1 MSELFLSVLNMSL
14 TASYVFLVVIVIRLL
29 LKKAPKVISYALWGV
44 VAFRLVVPFTF
55 ESVFS
60 LLPRNGD
67 SNPIPPIPQG
77 SILQQSPQINS
88 GIEVVDSFVGGI
100 LPAPTV
106 GDSVNPLQI
115 YTQIGSYIWVLGI
128 IALLI
133 YSLVSVLLLKKQLKN
148 AQLIERNIYEAENLK
163 TPFVLGLMRPKIYLP
178 VGLHAKERSYILLHE
193 QTHIKRFDHIIKPLA
208 FLVLSVHWFNP
219 LIWVAFMLMS
229 RDMEFSC
236 DERVLKKMNSDIDIK
251 KSYAS
256 SLLSLATDR
265 HILNGS
271 PLAFGEGNVKGR
283 IKNVLNYRKPR
294 FWILAFSIVIMIAV
308 GIGLIANP
316 KINGMD
322 ELGHITGSKNTP
334 SGEEVSFELP
344 EKSAAEILRY
354 LANQQFSI
362 KGNEISNDDQ
372 ETVVTFGIAFLNLY
386 TGAVAEQTAV
396 SFKNYISNENLL
408 KFTNKMLE
416 LEQKRELNGGSGLV
430 FGLENEIKEAEF
442 KKHNGDVYYVRL
454 LFSNQGSVRTLKM
467 LVQAENKTL
476 KIDDLYFG
484 YKDGVDTIV
493 TGHPADRK
501 LHDPKLW
508 DDQEWV
514 DGVFEKLAQFESE
527 LNS

>member
-1 MSELFLSVLNMSL
+1 MSELFISVLNMSL
-14 TASYVFLVVIVIRLL
+14 TASYAILFVIIIRLL

-44 VAFRLVVPFTF
+44 VAFRLVAPFTF

-67 SNPIPPIPQG
+67 RDPIPQDR
-77 SILQQSPQINS
+77 IHQQSPQINS
-88 GIEVVDSFVGGI
+88 GIEVVDSFVGGT

-115 YTQIGSYIWVLGI
+115 YIQIGSYIWVLGMM
-128 IALLI
+128 ALLI

-148 AQLIERNIYEAENLK
+148 AQLIEQNIYEAENLK
-163 TPFVLGLMRPKIYLP
+163 TPFVLGLIRPKIYLP
-178 VGLHAKERSYILLHE
+178 VGLHVEERSYILLHE
-193 QTHIKRFDHIIKPLA
+193 QTHIKRYDHIIKLAA

-219 LIWVAFMLMS
+219 LVWVAFMLMS

-236 DERVLKKMNSDIDIK
+236 DERVLNKMNSDIYIR

-294 FWILAFSIVIMIAV
+294 FWVLACSIVIMIAV

-316 KINGMD
+316 KIKGID
-322 ELGHITGSKNTP
+322 GLEQITDSKNIS
-334 SGEEVSFELP
+334 SGEKVSFELP
-344 EKSAAEILRY
+344 EKTAVEILRD

-362 KGNEISNDDQ
+362 KGNQISDDDQ
-372 ETVVTFGIAFLNLY
+372 ETVVTFGKAFINLY
-386 TGAVAEQTAV
+386 TGAIAEQNAV
-396 SFKNYISNENLL
+396 SFNNYISNENLL
-408 KFTNKMLE
+408 KLTNKMLE
-416 LEQKRELNGGSGLV
+416 LEQRRELNGGSGV
-430 FGLENEIKEAEF
+430 IFGLENEFKKAEF
-442 KKHNGDVYYVRL
+442 KKHDGNVYYVSL
-454 LFSNQGSVRTLKM
+454 PFSNRGSVRNLEM

-476 KIDDLYFG
+476 KMVDLYFG
-484 YKDGVDTIV
+484 NKDGVDTIV

-501 LHDPKLW
+501 LRDSKLW
-508 DDQEWV
+508 DDQIWV
-514 DGVFEKLAQFESE
+514 DGVFEKLEKFESE